1 MSNFNGRSSK
11 EYKEITYET
20 LSEVL
25 EVYMNKLKPQML
37 AKYADWGGDLKN
49 WTGLLYQEW
58 LLCRGDMDE

>member
-37 AKYADWGGDLKN
+37 AKYADWG
-49 WTGLLYQEW
+49 
-58 LLCRGDMDE
+58 